1 MTQGR
6 GHQRGQQRGH
16 QGHEGHEGHEGHRKG
31 SDGRSRDGRRL
42 DRNTHHHISGRD
54 VRYVG
59 YAREVYFEGW
69 WFGCSVWPEW
79 VFEED
84 VYFEM
89 GPNDIW
95 FGYGYNNPGLRVQV
109 VVVD

>member
-1 MTQGR
+1 
-6 GHQRGQQRGH
+6 
-16 QGHEGHEGHEGHRKG
+16 
-31 SDGRSRDGRRL
+31 
-42 DRNTHHHISGRD
+42 
-54 VRYVG
+54 
-59 YAREVYFEGW
+59 
-69 WFGCSVWPEW
+69 VWPEW